1 MRDKGVLG
9 GQVVIEQERPAQT
22 ADLQDQSVADLARQ
36 VTELV
41 PQLVREELALAK
53 AELTEKGKRA
63 IFGAG
68 LLGAGGALG
77 FYGLGA
83 LIAAAVLGLAEV
95 LPGWLAALVVAVFLL
110 SVAGLLT
117 LVARSQVRRAVP
129 PVPEQAVQSTRLDVE
144 AVKESARR

>member
-1 MRDKGVLG
+1 
-9 GQVVIEQERPAQT
+9 
-22 ADLQDQSVADLARQ
+22 
-36 VTELV
+36 
-41 PQLVREELALAK
+41 
-53 AELTEKGKRA
+53 
-63 IFGAG
+63 
-68 LLGAGGALG
+68 LGAGGALA

-83 LIAAAVLGLAEV
+83 LSAAAVLGLAEA